1 MLWPVCAAA
10 QSDAVRQTDGPAE
23 LPRVWVHTAIADT
36 PAPGKHLLVK
46 SGEDFQQAIDK
57 AECGDVVSLEAGATF
72 SGEFRLPAK
81 SCDDQ
86 HWIVIRT
93 SAKDSDLPA
102 EGTRLT
108 PCYGGVASLPAR
120 PALHCSG
127 NQAVTAKLIGS
138 PPLNSRGPVDH
149 YRFIGLE
156 LSHREG
162 ELRGALL
169 GLGVNSHHVI
179 VDRCWIH
186 GNALDGTQR
195 GIALNGSDLA
205 VVDSTITDIH
215 MVATDTQGIAGWTG
229 SGPLKIA
236 NNFIEGGSSSIGFG
250 GSGSRVTPSD
260 IEIRGNH
267 MFKPLSWRLGGQSF
281 IGVRFNTKVLLESKN
296 SSRVL
301 LEGNILE
308 NAWGGPQGG
317 DGDAIWFGPK
327 NQSNACPSCEVN
339 DITFRYNI
347 IRHAGGAFYIFDA
360 PSDAGGI
367 AQVASRYSI
376 HDNIFDDIR
385 KSYSGPGTSKGI
397 LFRLFGTA
405 RFSPPRDISIVH
417 NTGAA
422 NGDFLQILTAL
433 ESPVSGL
440 VIKDNL
446 ASTSPTAIS
455 GCQNRSGGEVIAS
468 CATGSVFENNVLIR
482 AVDLPKSN
490 SRLQKEGAK
499 KINLG
504 PKNWRE
510 VGIGDLE
517 SDPVDFRLCRGRG
530 EPTQSC
536 KEASAYVDAGSDGRD
551 IGADVTKVLESTRNV
566 ERLSIRCG
574 TRRNHERRRTLR
586 CHSHWSW
593 HRRAFHGD
601 GTSPSLS

>member
-1 MLWPVCAAA
+1 VARVRAIFVCLLLWPFLAAA
-10 QSDAVRQTDGPAE
+10 QPDPVRQTDGPAE
-23 LPRVWVHTAIADT
+23 LPRLWVHTALADT

-46 SGEDFQQAIDK
+46 AGEDLQQAIEK
-57 AECGDVVSLEAGATF
+57 AECGDVILLEAGATF

-93 SAKDSDLPA
+93 SAKDQDLPA
-102 EGTRLT
+102 EGARLT
-108 PCYGGVASLPAR
+108 PCYAGIASLPSR
-120 PALHCSG
+120 PALRCSAS
-127 NQAVTAKLIGS
+127 QVVTAKVIGN
-138 PPLNSRGPVDH
+138 PPLNSRGPINH

-156 LSHREG
+156 LTHPEG
-162 ELRGALL
+162 KLEGAVL
-169 GLGVNSHHVI
+169 GLGVNSHHVVI
-179 VDRCWIH
+179 DRCWIH

-195 GIALNGSDLA
+195 AVALNGNNLA

-215 MVATDTQGIAGWTG
+215 MLATDTQGIAGWTG
-229 SGPLKIA
+229 TGPLKIV

-267 MFKPLSWRLGGQSF
+267 LFKPLTWRLGAQNF
-281 IGVRFNTKVLLESKN
+281 LAVKFNTKVLLESKN
-296 SSRVL
+296 SSRML

-317 DGDAIWFGPK
+317 DGDAIWLGPK
-327 NQSNACPSCEVN
+327 NQGNGCPSCEVN

-405 RFSPPRDISIVH
+405 RFAPPRDISIVH

-422 NGDFLQILTAL
+422 NGDFLQILTTPEA
-433 ESPVSGL
+433 PVQGL

-446 ASTSPTAIS
+446 ASTGPNVIS
-455 GCQNRSGGEVIAS
+455 GCQNRLGGEVLES

-482 AVDLPKSN
+482 AGDLPKSN

-499 KINLG
+499 KINLN

-510 VGIGDLE
+510 VGIGDAE

-536 KEASAYVDAGSDGRD
+536 KEASAYSDAGSDGRD
-551 IGADVTKVLESTRNV
+551 IGADVKTVLETTRDV
-566 ERLSIRCG
+566 E
-574 TRRNHERRRTLR
+574 
-586 CHSHWSW
+586 
-593 HRRAFHGD
+593 
-601 GTSPSLS
+601 